1 MKRLLLLACALLV
14 ALGTGDML
22 APTADLLA
30 QTNPNPS
37 GAAVV
42 NQSGSR
48 GDAAMACSSTVAAT
62 GTNTQTL
69 VNPGAGLSDYVTY
82 IGNWGAVSGSV
93 VTATPTVLSSTG
105 FNGTT
110 PGWMPVNTAT
120 TATLVTGGLGGSAM
134 VFNPP
139 IKANGNTAPTLVV
152 AAIAGI
158 TSIIQSCLYSS
169 P

>member
-1 MKRLLLLACALLV
+1 MKRLLLACALLV
-14 ALGTGDML
+14 ALAAGDIL
-22 APTADLLA
+22 APTSDLVA
-30 QTNPNPS
+30 QTNPNPA

-62 GTNTQTL
+62 GLNAQTL
-69 VNPGAGLSDYVTY
+69 ANPGAGLSDYVTY

-93 VTATPTVLSSTG
+93 VAATPTVLSSTG
-105 FNGTT
+105 FTGTT

-152 AAIAGI
+152 ASIAGV
-158 TSIIQSCLYSS
+158 TSIIQSCIYSS